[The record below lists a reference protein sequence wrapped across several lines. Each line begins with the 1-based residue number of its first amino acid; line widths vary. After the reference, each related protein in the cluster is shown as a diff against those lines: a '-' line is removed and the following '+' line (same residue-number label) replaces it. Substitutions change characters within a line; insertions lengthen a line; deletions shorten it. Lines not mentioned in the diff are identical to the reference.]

1 MPDEDGEID
10 QTDYKEATLSDLTVE
25 ELKDLAKEKNIKNVS
40 KMKKDELIK
49 LLEDNE

>member
-1 MPDEDGEID
+1 MPDEDGETD
-10 QTDYKEATLSDLTVE
+10 LTDYKEATLSDLTVE

-49 LLEDNE
+49 SLEDNE

>member
-10 QTDYKEATLSDLTVE
+10 HTDYEEATLNDLTVD

-40 KMKKDELIK
+40 KMKKEELIK
-49 LLEDNE
+49 ALEDNE